1 MELHIIAV
9 GGRMP
14 EWVSTAYAEYSKR
27 LGNDC
32 RVILQ
37 EVKSEKRLKHLT
49 VAQVKAREK
58 ERIFAALPPTARL
71 GALDESGRQWN
82 TLELAAACGQWMQDG
97 RPLALVIGGADGLDA
112 AVLERAEFIWS
123 LSRLTL
129 PHPLV
134 RVVLIEQIYRAWS
147 IIKNHPYHRGET

>member
-9 GGRMP
+9 GSRMP
-14 EWVSTAYAEYSKR
+14 GWVTAAFAEYQKR
-27 LGNDC
+27 LGGAC
-32 RVILQ
+32 RVLLQ

-58 ERIFAALPPTARL
+58 ERIFAALPGTARL
-71 GALDESGRQWN
+71 AVLDEGGRQWS
-82 TLELAAACGQWMQDG
+82 TEELAAAFEQWVQDG
-97 RPLALVIGGADGLDA
+97 RPLALVIGGADGLDG
-112 AVLERAEFIWS
+112 AVLERAEFVWS

-134 RVVLIEQIYRAWS
+134 RIVLIEQIYRAWS
-147 IIKNHPYHRGET
+147 IMKNHPYHRGAV